1 MLQSECARIWLGS
14 NRTLHLDKY
23 TCFNGSFSFLYIFGI
38 GSYKLLLNWITT
50 FYVLCTGIG
59 TGQGTLEQCVELAS
73 RAQVA
78 QQWRKCHHLIIDEIS
93 MVDGDFFDKLE
104 TVARYDQELL
114 QQSAWSSPFKISL
127 VIVMRENEVQYDI
140 FERIN

>member
-1 MLQSECARIWLGS
+1 
-14 NRTLHLDKY
+14 
-23 TCFNGSFSFLYIFGI
+23 
-38 GSYKLLLNWITT
+38 
-50 FYVLCTGIG
+50 VLCTGIG

-104 TVARYDQELL
+104 TVARYDHELL

-127 VIVMRENEVQYDI
+127 VIVMRENTI
-140 FERIN
+140 